1 MPSERAMDVALGQR
15 TQGQRPL
22 SAVVRSR
29 ISAGLIEAHHA
40 SNFDDPL
47 DASVCLRAVVEAL
60 RRYAAEQRGDLAWP
74 PGEWL
79 EREAREGR
87 L

>member
-1 MPSERAMDVALGQR
+1 MPSEQAMDVALGPK

-29 ISAGLIEAHHA
+29 ISAGLIEAHDPR
-40 SNFDDPL
+40 NFEDPL

-60 RRYAAEQRGDLAWP
+60 RRHTAEHGGDLAWP